1 MAGRRRSATIAV
13 NVEPEVYL
21 ALQGLLSK
29 LGMSASGYVRVLILR
44 DLTAHGLLTEQSI
57 LKLAERS

>member
-1 MAGRRRSATIAV
+1 V
-13 NVEPEVYL
+13 NIEPEVYL